1 MSTAARRPPPSEG
14 RELFPLLD
22 RRWPADGLGAVAVL
36 VAQLPDP
43 TELPSGSLLIVREA
57 ERPRPGFR
65 RWVDAAK
72 ALVRKPRKAH
82 AAVRCTA
89 LLARGYRE
97 IGCGTDPKTG
107 EEVVWGLASRREV
120 LTSDSTFG
128 RSSSAP

>member
-1 MSTAARRPPPSEG
+1 M
-14 RELFPLLD
+14 
-22 RRWPADGLGAVAVL
+22 L

-43 TELPSGSLLIVREA
+43 AELPAGSLLIVRETQ
-57 ERPRPGFR
+57 RPRPGFR
-65 RWVDAAK
+65 RWLDRAK

-107 EEVVWGLASRREV
+107 EEVVWGLAPRREE
-120 LTSDSTFG
+120 LTSDFTFG
-128 RSSSAP
+128 RSA